1 MRLVG
6 SGDVSLDFTM
16 SQDAA
21 GRVKDHGFLWR
32 IKSSALPK
40 LYLST
45 EDQKV

>member
-16 SQDAA
+16 SQEAV
-21 GRVKDHGFLWR
+21 GGVTDHGFLWR

-40 LYLST
+40 LYLSS
-45 EDQKV
+45 EGQKM